1 MSSTVNVQKLLASAM
16 AEGLLTPAAS
26 ANFQIPDIGAQIQQ
40 GLGTP
45 VDGVE
50 ASEVTLIAFLM
61 DDSGSIHGIPNG
73 PDLVCQ
79 GHNQVIDAVSSSKQ
93 VEGVLAHCRYLNGAI
108 LYAFDKLGKAIRMDD
123 SNYAANGGTPLYDQ
137 SAIVLGT
144 MLAKVQEFSDN
155 GVPARGITV
164 IVTDG
169 DDLHS
174 RNFTAA
180 KVAAIVKDMVKSE
193 RHIVAAMGI
202 DDGRTNFRQVFKA
215 MGLEDRWI
223 LTPGHNPSEIRKAFA
238 LVSQSAV
245 RASQSAGSFSR
256 TASGGFGSP

>member
-1 MSSTVNVQKLLASAM
+1 MSSTTNVQTLFASAV
-16 AEGLLTPAAS
+16 AEGLLTSAAS

-45 VDGVE
+45 VDDVE
-50 ASEVTLIAFLM
+50 ASGVTLIAFLI
-61 DDSGSIHGIPNG
+61 DDSGSIRSISNG
-73 PDLVCQ
+73 PESVCQ
-79 GHNQVIDAVSSSKQ
+79 GHNQVLDAVSSSKQ

-108 LYAFDKLGKAIRMDD
+108 LYAFNKLDKVVRMD
-123 SNYAANGGTPLYDQ
+123 STNYSANGGTPLFDQ
-137 SAIVLGT
+137 SAIILGT
-144 MLAKVQEFSDN
+144 MLAKVQEFSDS

-174 RNFTAA
+174 RNFTAT
-180 KVAAIVKDMVKSE
+180 KVAAIVKGMVKSE

-202 DDGRTNFRQVFKA
+202 DDGHTNFRHIFRA

-223 LTPGHNPSEIRKAFA
+223 LTPGNNPDEIRKAFA
-238 LVSQSAV
+238 MVSQSAV

-256 TASGGFGSP
+256 TAGGGFGS